1 MNFDRLGTA
10 CGHSIA
16 LASNAVPI
24 ENGKFSWIHA
34 GILVAV

>member
-1 MNFDRLGTA
+1 MKFDRLGTG
-10 CGHSIA
+10 CGAIA

-24 ENGKFSWIHA
+24 ENDKFSWIHA